1 MSVALTLEDVGV
13 FYRRRTSLFNREKH
27 WALRHISF
35 EVRSGETLGVIGRN
49 GAGKSTLLKILAG
62 ILAPDEGTVKRE
74 VATASLLTIN
84 LGFLPHLS
92 GIDNAILSG
101 MLMGL
106 SKSMIREKL
115 PQVIE
120 FSELG
125 DAINEPYRTYSAGMK
140 ARLGFGVAFTA
151 DPDIILVDEVLGVG
165 DRDFRPKSTR
175 AMKEKIT
182 SNKTVVIV
190 SHNEPLIRETCDRL
204 VWVENGA
211 VVATGDVDPIL
222 ADYARPRSER

>member
-1 MSVALTLEDVGV
+1 MSVALKLDDIGV
-13 FYRRRTSLFNREKH
+13 FYRRRASLFNREKH
-27 WALRHISF
+27 WAIRHVSF

-62 ILAPDEGTVKRE
+62 ILGPDEGTVIRE

-84 LGFLPHLS
+84 LGFLPNLS
-92 GIDNAILSG
+92 GVDNAILSG

-115 PQVIE
+115 PQIIE

-125 DAINEPYRTYSAGMK
+125 DAINDPFKTYSAGMK

-151 DPDIILVDEVLGVG
+151 DPDIILIDEVLGVG
-165 DRDFRPKSTR
+165 DREFRLKSTR

-182 SNKTVVIV
+182 SDKTVVVV

-204 VWVENGA
+204 VWIENGM

>member
-1 MSVALTLEDVGV
+1 MSVALKLDDIGV
-13 FYRRRTSLFNREKH
+13 FYRRRASLFNREKH
-27 WALRHISF
+27 WAIRHVSF

-62 ILAPDEGTVKRE
+62 ILAPDEGTVIRE

-84 LGFLPHLS
+84 LGFLPNLS
-92 GIDNAILSG
+92 GVDNAILSG

-115 PQVIE
+115 PQIIE

-125 DAINEPYRTYSAGMK
+125 DAINDPFKTYSAGMK
-140 ARLGFGVAFTA
+140 ARLGFGVAFAA
-151 DPDIILVDEVLGVG
+151 DPDIILIDEVLGVG
-165 DRDFRPKSTR
+165 DREFRLKSTR

-182 SNKTVVIV
+182 SDKTVVVV
-190 SHNEPLIRETCDRL
+190 SHNEPLSRETCDRL
-204 VWVENGA
+204 VWIEDWM